1 MGFDVDRFEEEVNEG
16 LLCAICH
23 DVLEDAVQ
31 APCEH
36 AFCSACIQAWL
47 LEDNSCPV
55 DRQILLASELRQ
67 LHRYMRND
75 LNNLQIRCQYWQH
88 GCREKVP
95 LETLHQ
101 HESACPSEPMRC
113 PACRADTSRGEMA
126 RHLQICTLRTSAV
139 VPAADVARLLEDMRS
154 ELEAARQDFMTKL
167 AEQKLE
173 MDLRLD
179 AQRRHLVQ
187 REHCLQE
194 QLEEMRRLYARLS
207 EDIKKLIQQEKTS
220 RTELQRMAQE
230 KAELLQMLHQASRS
244 QAVQKL
250 PEKVTD
256 L

>member
-1 MGFDVDRFEEEVNEG
+1 
-16 LLCAICH
+16 
-23 DVLEDAVQ
+23 
-31 APCEH
+31 
-36 AFCSACIQAWL
+36 
-47 LEDNSCPV
+47 
-55 DRQILLASELRQ
+55 

-207 EDIKKLIQQEKTS
+207 EDIKKLIQQENS
-220 RTELQRMAQE
+220 RTELQMAQE
-230 KAELLQMLHQASRS
+230 KADFSKCCTRLPARRQ
-244 QAVQKL
+244 VQKL
-250 PEKVTD
+250 QKVQIYERQ